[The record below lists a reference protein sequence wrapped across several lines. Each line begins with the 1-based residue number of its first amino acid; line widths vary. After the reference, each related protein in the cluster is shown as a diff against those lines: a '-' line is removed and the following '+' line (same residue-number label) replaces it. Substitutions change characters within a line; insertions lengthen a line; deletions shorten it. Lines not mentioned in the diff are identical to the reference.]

1 MARTLD
7 QERAAIA
14 AEARKLEERQQRL
27 EEREREQAIADIDK
41 AGLLKLDAGRL
52 GRLLG
57 RIRALGIAEVEK
69 RLTA

>member
-1 MARTLD
+1 LE

-14 AEARKLEERQQRL
+14 AETQKLEERRQRL
-27 EEREREQAIADIDK
+27 EEREREQAITDIDK
-41 AGLLKLDAGRL
+41 AGLLKLDAARRE
-52 GRLLG
+52 RLLG

>member
-1 MARTLD
+1 MARTLE
-7 QERAAIA
+7 Q
-14 AEARKLEERQQRL
+14 
-27 EEREREQAIADIDK
+27 EREREQAIADIDK
-41 AGLLKLDAGRL
+41 AGLLMLDAGRL